1 MWKGDIP
8 MLEISLNVYYTIA
21 LAIVVLMVGDFIKK
35 HIEVLRR
42 FCIPTPVVGGVL
54 FAILITI
61 LNMSGVCKVSLNSSF
76 NEFFSLLFYAGIGY
90 TASWKLL
97 KKGGPQVI
105 LFLLLSSILVVLQ
118 NGLGVIVCKIMNV
131 DPLVGL
137 ACGSIPMVGGNGTAA
152 AWGPTLEKAGLA
164 AGTTVATAAATFGLV
179 AGALL
184 GGPIGR
190 YLIEHNH
197 LTPNPEAKDM
207 KFGSNEEKIPVDEKR
222 LTAAAYQV
230 LITVGV
236 GSLVSALLEK
246 TGLDFPA
253 SVGAMVAAAIL
264 RNIADHTDKLD
275 LKLPELSMISNI
287 SLLVFLA
294 LSMMTMKLWQL
305 IDLALPM
312 LVILGAQMVLMTLF
326 GIFVTFRIMGKNFD
340 AAVMTVGQTGFGL
353 GAVPTAMAN
362 MQVIDA
368 KYGSSPSAFFI
379 VPLVGSLFINLVNTG
394 IITVFLNIV

>member
-1 MWKGDIP
+1 
-8 MLEISLNVYYTIA
+8 MLEISFNVYYTIA
-21 LAIVVLMVGDFIKK
+21 LAILVLMLGDVIKK
-35 HIEVLRR
+35 HVYVLRK

-54 FAILITI
+54 FALLITA
-61 LNMSGVCKVSLNSSF
+61 LNLSGSCSVSLDSSF
-76 NEFFSLLFYAGIGY
+76 NEFFSLLFYAGVGY

-118 NGLGVIVCKIMNV
+118 NGLGIAICKLMDI

-152 AWGPTLEKAGLA
+152 AWGPSLESAGLE
-164 AGTTVATAAATFGLV
+164 AGTTIATAAATFGLV

-184 GGPIGR
+184 GGPVGR

-197 LTPNPEAKDM
+197 LKPSPETQNM
-207 KFGSNEEKIPVDEKR
+207 KFGNDEEKVPVDEKR
-222 LTAAAYQV
+222 MTSAAYQI
-230 LITVGV
+230 LITIGL
-236 GSLVSALLEK
+236 GTLVSSLLEK
-246 TGLDFPA
+246 TGIDFPA
-253 SVGAMVAAAIL
+253 SVGAMTAAAIL

-275 LKLPELSMISNI
+275 LKLPELNMISNI

-294 LSMMTMKLWQL
+294 LSMMTMKLWKL

-312 LVILGAQMVLMTLF
+312 LVILLAQMVLMAIF
-326 GIFVTFRIMGKNFD
+326 AIFVTYRFMGRNFD
-340 AAVMTVGQTGFGL
+340 AAVMSVGQVGFGL

-362 MQVIDA
+362 MQVIDS

-379 VPLVGSLFINLVNTG
+379 VPLVGSLFINLVNSAL
-394 IITVFLNIV
+394 ITLFLNFI

>member
-1 MWKGDIP
+1 
-8 MLEISLNVYYTIA
+8 MLEISMNVYYTIA
-21 LAIVVLMVGDFIKK
+21 LAVLVLMLGDLIKK
-35 HIEVLRR
+35 HVGVLRK

-61 LNMSGVCKVSLNSSF
+61 LNMSGVCKVSLDSSF

-105 LFLLLSSILVVLQ
+105 LFLLLSSILVVMQ
-118 NGLGVIVCKIMNV
+118 NGLGVIICQIMGV

-152 AWGPTLEKAGLA
+152 AWGPVLEKAGLD

-184 GGPIGR
+184 GGPVGR
-190 YLIEHNH
+190 YLIERNN
-197 LTPNPEAKDM
+197 LKPNPEAQSM
-207 KFGSNEEKIPVDEKR
+207 IFGNEEKKVPVDEKR
-222 LTAAAYQV
+222 LTSAAYQV
-230 LITVGV
+230 LLTVGM
-236 GSLVSALLEK
+236 GALVSYLLQK
-246 TGLDFPA
+246 TGVEFPA
-253 SVGAMVAAAIL
+253 SVGAMTAAAIL
-264 RNIADHTDKLD
+264 RNIADHNEKLD

-294 LSMMTMKLWQL
+294 LSMMTMKLWKL

-312 LVILGAQMVLMTLF
+312 IVILVAQMILMAAF
-326 GIFVTFRIMGKNFD
+326 GIFVTFRVMGRNFD

-362 MQVIDA
+362 MQVIDS
-368 KYGSSPSAFFI
+368 KYGPSPSAFFI
-379 VPLVGSLFINLVNTG
+379 VPLVGSLFINLVNSA

>member
-1 MWKGDIP
+1 

-21 LAIVVLMVGDFIKK
+21 IAILVLMLGDFIKR
-35 HIEVLRR
+35 HVSVLRK

-54 FAILITI
+54 FAIAITV
-61 LNMSGVCKVSLNSSF
+61 LNVSGMCKISLDSSF

-105 LFLLLSSILVVLQ
+105 VFLILSSILVVFQ
-118 NGLGVIVCKIMNV
+118 NGLGVVICKVMGVN
-131 DPLVGL
+131 PLVGL

-152 AWGPTLEKAGLA
+152 AWGPVLESAGLD
-164 AGTTVATAAATFGLV
+164 AGTTIATAAATFGLV

-184 GGPIGR
+184 GGPVGR
-190 YLIEHNH
+190 YLIEQIN
-197 LTPNPEAKDM
+197 LKPNPEAMDM
-207 KFGSNEEKIPVDEKR
+207 KFGSDEKKVPVDEKR
-222 LTAAAYQV
+222 MTAAAYQV
-230 LITVGV
+230 LFTIGV
-236 GSLVSALLEK
+236 GTLISVVLKK
-246 TGLDFPA
+246 TGVEFPA
-253 SVGAMVAAAIL
+253 SVGAMTAAAIL
-264 RNIADHTDKLD
+264 RNISDHSKKLD

-294 LSMMTMKLWQL
+294 LSMMTMKLWKL

-312 LVILGAQMVLMTLF
+312 LVILIAQMILMALF
-326 GIFVTFRIMGKNFD
+326 GIFVTFRVMGKNFD

-362 MQVIDA
+362 MQVIDS

-379 VPLVGSLFINLVNTG
+379 VPLVGSLFINLVNSA

>member
-1 MWKGDIP
+1 

-35 HIEVLRR
+35 HVEVLRR
-42 FCIPTPVVGGVL
+42 FCIPTPVIGGVL
-54 FAILITI
+54 FALLITI

-97 KKGGPQVI
+97 KRGGPQVI
-105 LFLLLSSILVVLQ
+105 LFLILSSVLVVLQ
-118 NGLGVIVCKIMNV
+118 NGLGVIVCKLMNV

-152 AWGPTLEKAGLA
+152 TWGPTLEKAGLA

-190 YLIEHNH
+190 FLIERNK
-197 LTPNPEAKDM
+197 LTPNPDVTNM
-207 KFGSNEEKIPVDEKR
+207 KFGSSEEKIPVNEKR

-230 LITVGV
+230 LITIGI
-236 GSLVSALLEK
+236 GALVSAILEK

-264 RNIADHTDKLD
+264 RNIADHTDKID

-312 LVILGAQMVLMTLF
+312 LVILGAQMVLIALF

-394 IITVFLNIV
+394 IITVFLNLV

>member
-1 MWKGDIP
+1 
-8 MLEISLNVYYTIA
+8 MLEISFNVYYTIA
-21 LAIVVLMVGDFIKK
+21 LAILVLMLGDVIKK
-35 HIEVLRR
+35 HVYVLRK

-54 FAILITI
+54 FALLITV
-61 LNMSGVCKVSLNSSF
+61 LNLSGSCSVSLDSSF
-76 NEFFSLLFYAGIGY
+76 NEFFSLLFYAGVGY

-118 NGLGVIVCKIMNV
+118 NGLGIAICKLMDI

-152 AWGPTLEKAGLA
+152 AWGPSLESAGLE
-164 AGTTVATAAATFGLV
+164 AGTTIATAAATFGLV

-184 GGPIGR
+184 GGPVGR

-197 LTPNPEAKDM
+197 LKPSPETQNM
-207 KFGSNEEKIPVDEKR
+207 KFGNDEEKVPVDEKR
-222 LTAAAYQV
+222 MTSAAYQI
-230 LITVGV
+230 LITIGL
-236 GSLVSALLEK
+236 GTLVSSLLEK
-246 TGLDFPA
+246 TGVDFPA
-253 SVGAMVAAAIL
+253 SVGAMTAAAIL

-275 LKLPELSMISNI
+275 LKLPELNMISNI

-294 LSMMTMKLWQL
+294 LSMMTMKLWKL

-312 LVILGAQMVLMTLF
+312 LVILLAQMVLMAIF
-326 GIFVTFRIMGKNFD
+326 AIFVTYRFMGRNFD
-340 AAVMTVGQTGFGL
+340 AAVMSVGQVGFGL

-362 MQVIDA
+362 MQVIDS

-379 VPLVGSLFINLVNTG
+379 VPLVGSLFINLVNSAL
-394 IITVFLNIV
+394 ITLFLNFI

>member
-1 MWKGDIP
+1 

-21 LAIVVLMVGDFIKK
+21 IAILVLMLGDFIKR
-35 HIEVLRR
+35 HVSVLRK

-54 FAILITI
+54 FAIAITV
-61 LNMSGVCKVSLNSSF
+61 LNVSGLCKISLDSSF

-105 LFLLLSSILVVLQ
+105 VFLILSSILVVFQ
-118 NGLGVIVCKIMNV
+118 NGLGVVICKVMGV

-152 AWGPTLEKAGLA
+152 AWGPVLESAGLD
-164 AGTTVATAAATFGLV
+164 AGTTIATAAATFGLV

-184 GGPIGR
+184 GGPVGR
-190 YLIEHNH
+190 YLIERNN
-197 LTPNPEAKDM
+197 LKPNPEAMDM
-207 KFGSNEEKIPVDEKR
+207 KFGSDEKKVPVDEKR
-222 LTAAAYQV
+222 MTAAAYQV
-230 LITVGV
+230 LFTIGV
-236 GSLVSALLEK
+236 GTLISVVLKK
-246 TGLDFPA
+246 TGVEFPA
-253 SVGAMVAAAIL
+253 SVGAMTAAAIL
-264 RNIADHTDKLD
+264 RNISDHSKKLD

-294 LSMMTMKLWQL
+294 LSMMTMKLWKL

-312 LVILGAQMVLMTLF
+312 LVILIAQMILMAMF
-326 GIFVTFRIMGKNFD
+326 GIFVTFRVMGKNFD

-362 MQVIDA
+362 MQVIDS

-379 VPLVGSLFINLVNTG
+379 VPLVGSLFINLVNSA

>member
-1 MWKGDIP
+1 

-21 LAIVVLMVGDFIKK
+21 IAILVLMLGDFIKR
-35 HIEVLRR
+35 HVSVLRK

-54 FAILITI
+54 FAIAITV
-61 LNMSGVCKVSLNSSF
+61 LNVSGMCKISLDSSF

-105 LFLLLSSILVVLQ
+105 VFLILSSILVVFQ
-118 NGLGVIVCKIMNV
+118 NGLGVVICKVMGV

-152 AWGPTLEKAGLA
+152 AWGPVLESAGLD
-164 AGTTVATAAATFGLV
+164 AGTTIATAAATFGLV

-184 GGPIGR
+184 GGPVGR
-190 YLIEHNH
+190 YLIEHNN
-197 LTPNPEAKDM
+197 LKPNPEAMDM
-207 KFGSNEEKIPVDEKR
+207 KFGSDEKKVPVDEKR
-222 LTAAAYQV
+222 MTAAAYQV
-230 LITVGV
+230 LFTIGV
-236 GSLVSALLEK
+236 GTLISVVLKK
-246 TGLDFPA
+246 TGVEFPA
-253 SVGAMVAAAIL
+253 SVGAMTAAAIL
-264 RNIADHTDKLD
+264 RNISDHSKKLD
-275 LKLPELSMISNI
+275 LKLPERSMISNI

-294 LSMMTMKLWQL
+294 LSMMTMKLWKL

-312 LVILGAQMVLMTLF
+312 LVILIAQMILMALF
-326 GIFVTFRIMGKNFD
+326 GIFVTFRVMGKNFD

-362 MQVIDA
+362 MQVIDS

-379 VPLVGSLFINLVNTG
+379 VPLVGSLFINLVNSA

>member
-1 MWKGDIP
+1 

-35 HIEVLRR
+35 HAEVLRR
-42 FCIPTPVVGGVL
+42 FCIPTPVIGGVL
-54 FAILITI
+54 LALLITI

-97 KKGGPQVI
+97 KRGGPQVI
-105 LFLLLSSILVVLQ
+105 LFLILSSVLVVLQ
-118 NGLGVIVCKIMNV
+118 NGLGVIVCKLMNV

-152 AWGPTLEKAGLA
+152 TWGPTLEKAGLA

-190 YLIEHNH
+190 FLIERNK
-197 LTPNPEAKDM
+197 LTPNPDVTNM
-207 KFGSNEEKIPVDEKR
+207 KFGSSEEKIPVNEKR

-230 LITVGV
+230 LITIGI
-236 GSLVSALLEK
+236 GALVSAILEK

-264 RNIADHTDKLD
+264 RNIADHTDKID

-312 LVILGAQMVLMTLF
+312 LVILGAQMVLIALF

-394 IITVFLNIV
+394 IITVFLNLV

>member
-1 MWKGDIP
+1 

-21 LAIVVLMVGDFIKK
+21 IAILALMLGDFIKR
-35 HIEVLRR
+35 HVSVLRK

-54 FAILITI
+54 FAIAITV
-61 LNMSGVCKVSLNSSF
+61 LNVSGLCKISLDSSF

-105 LFLLLSSILVVLQ
+105 VFLILSSILVVFQ
-118 NGLGVIVCKIMNV
+118 NGLGVVICKVMGVN
-131 DPLVGL
+131 PLVGL

-152 AWGPTLEKAGLA
+152 AWGPILESAGLD
-164 AGTTVATAAATFGLV
+164 AGTTIATAAATFGLV
-179 AGALL
+179 GGALL
-184 GGPIGR
+184 GGPVGR
-190 YLIEHNH
+190 YLIEHNN
-197 LTPNPEAKDM
+197 LKPNPEAMDM
-207 KFGSNEEKIPVDEKR
+207 KFGSDEKKVPVDEKR
-222 LTAAAYQV
+222 MTAAAYQV
-230 LITVGV
+230 LFTIGV
-236 GSLVSALLEK
+236 GTFSSVMLKK
-246 TGLDFPA
+246 TGVEFPA
-253 SVGAMVAAAIL
+253 SVGAMTAAAIL
-264 RNIADHTDKLD
+264 RNISDHSKKLD

-294 LSMMTMKLWQL
+294 LSMMTMKLWKL

-312 LVILGAQMVLMTLF
+312 LVILIAQMILMALF
-326 GIFVTFRIMGKNFD
+326 GIFVTFRVMGKNFD

-362 MQVIDA
+362 MQVIDS

-379 VPLVGSLFINLVNTG
+379 VPLVGSLFINLVNSA

>member
-1 MWKGDIP
+1 
-8 MLEISLNVYYTIA
+8 MLEITFNVYYTIA
-21 LAIVVLMVGDFIKK
+21 LAIVVLMVGDVIKK
-35 HIEVLRR
+35 HVYVLRK

-54 FAILITI
+54 FAVLITV
-61 LNMSGVCKVSLNSSF
+61 LNLSGVCSVSLTSTF

-90 TASWKLL
+90 TASWKML

-105 LFLLLSSILVVLQ
+105 VFLILSSILVVFQ
-118 NGLGVIVCKIMNV
+118 NALGIIICKIMGV

-152 AWGPTLEKAGLA
+152 AWGPVLERAGLE
-164 AGTTVATAAATFGLV
+164 AGTTIATAAATFGLV

-190 YLIEHNH
+190 YLIEHNN
-197 LTPNPEAKDM
+197 LKPNPETQNM
-207 KFGSNEEKIPVDEKR
+207 KFGSDEVKVAVDEKR
-222 LTAAAYQV
+222 MTAAAYQV
-230 LITVGV
+230 LITIGL
-236 GSLVSALLEK
+236 GTLVSQLLQM
-246 TGLDFPA
+246 TGIEFPA
-253 SVGAMVAAAIL
+253 SVGAMTAAAIL
-264 RNIADHTDKLD
+264 RNIADHTDKID
-275 LKLPELSMISNI
+275 LKLPELNMISNI

-294 LSMMTMKLWQL
+294 LSMMTMKLWKL

-312 LVILGAQMVLMTLF
+312 LVILIAQMILMALF
-326 GIFVTFRIMGKNFD
+326 GIFVTFRVMGKNFD

-362 MQVIDA
+362 MQVIDS

-379 VPLVGSLFINLVNTG
+379 VPLVGSLFINLVNSA
-394 IITVFLNIV
+394 IITFFLNII

>member
-1 MWKGDIP
+1 

-21 LAIVVLMVGDFIKK
+21 LAIVVLMAGDFIKK
-35 HIEVLRR
+35 HVEVLRR
-42 FCIPTPVVGGVL
+42 FCIPTPVIGGVL
-54 FAILITI
+54 FALLITI

-97 KKGGPQVI
+97 KRGGPQVI
-105 LFLLLSSILVVLQ
+105 LFLILSSVLVVLQ
-118 NGLGVIVCKIMNV
+118 NGLGVIVCKLMNV

-152 AWGPTLEKAGLA
+152 TWGPTLEKAGLA

-190 YLIEHNH
+190 FLIERNK
-197 LTPNPEAKDM
+197 LTPNPDVTNM
-207 KFGSNEEKIPVDEKR
+207 KFGSSEEKIPVNEKR

-230 LITVGV
+230 LITIGI
-236 GSLVSALLEK
+236 GALVSAILEK

-264 RNIADHTDKLD
+264 RNIADHTDKID

-312 LVILGAQMVLMTLF
+312 LVILGAQMVLIALF

-368 KYGSSPSAFFI
+368 KYGYSPSAFFI

-394 IITVFLNIV
+394 IITVFLNLV

>member
-1 MWKGDIP
+1 

-21 LAIVVLMVGDFIKK
+21 LSILVLMLGDFIKSRMA
-35 HIEVLRR
+35 VLRK

-54 FAILITI
+54 FAILITV
-61 LNMSGVCKVSLNSSF
+61 LNMSGICKVSLDSSF

-105 LFLLLSSILVVLQ
+105 VFLILSSILVVFQ
-118 NGLGVIVCKIMNV
+118 NGLGVVVCKLMGVN
-131 DPLVGL
+131 PLVGL

-152 AWGPTLEKAGLA
+152 AWGPILESAGLE
-164 AGTTVATAAATFGLV
+164 AGTTIATAAATFGLV
-179 AGALL
+179 GGALL

-190 YLIEHNH
+190 YLIEHNN
-197 LTPNPEAKDM
+197 LKPNPEAMDM
-207 KFGSNEEKIPVDEKR
+207 KFGNEEKKVPVDEKR
-222 LTAAAYQV
+222 MTAAAYQV
-230 LITVGV
+230 LLTVGI
-236 GSLVSALLEK
+236 GTLISYLLKK
-246 TGLDFPA
+246 TGIEFPA
-253 SVGAMVAAAIL
+253 SVGVMTAAAIL
-264 RNIADHTDKLD
+264 RNVADHTEKLD

-294 LSMMTMKLWQL
+294 LSMMTMKLWKL

-312 LVILGAQMVLMTLF
+312 IVILVAQMILMTLF
-326 GIFVTFRIMGKNFD
+326 GIFITFRVMGKNFD

-362 MQVIDA
+362 MQVIDS

-379 VPLVGSLFINLVNTG
+379 VPLVGSLFINLVNSA

>member
-1 MWKGDIP
+1 

-35 HIEVLRR
+35 HIYVLRK

-54 FAILITI
+54 FALLITV
-61 LNMSGVCKVSLNSSF
+61 LNMSGLCKLSLDSSF
-76 NEFFSLLFYAGIGY
+76 NDFFSLLFYAGIGY

-97 KKGGPQVI
+97 RKGGPQVI
-105 LFLLLSSILVVLQ
+105 LFLILSSILVVFQ
-118 NGLGVIVCKIMNV
+118 NGLGILVCKLMGV
-131 DPLVGL
+131 DPLVGM

-152 AWGPTLEKAGLA
+152 AWGPILEKAGLE
-164 AGTTVATAAATFGLV
+164 AGTTIATAAATFGLV
-179 AGALL
+179 GGALL
-184 GGPIGR
+184 GGPVGR
-190 YLIEHNH
+190 YLIEHNN
-197 LTPNPEAKDM
+197 LKPNPEAQDM
-207 KFGSNEEKIPVDEKR
+207 KFGNEEKQPPVDEKR
-222 LTAAAYQV
+222 MTAAAYQV
-230 LITVGV
+230 LITVGL
-236 GSLVSALLEK
+236 GTLVSSLLER
-246 TGLDFPA
+246 TGIEFPA

-264 RNIADHTDKLD
+264 RNIADHSDKLD

-294 LSMMTMKLWQL
+294 LSMMTMKLWQF

-312 LVILGAQMVLMTLF
+312 IVILLAQMVLMALF
-326 GIFVTFRIMGKNFD
+326 GIFVTFRVMGKNFD

-379 VPLVGSLFINLVNTG
+379 VPLVGSLFINLVNSG
-394 IITVFLNIV
+394 IITVFLNLV

>member
-1 MWKGDIP
+1 

-35 HIEVLRR
+35 HIYVLRK

-54 FAILITI
+54 FALLITV
-61 LNMSGVCKVSLNSSF
+61 LNMSGLCQISLDSSF
-76 NEFFSLLFYAGIGY
+76 NDFFSLLFYAGIGY

-97 KKGGPQVI
+97 CKGGPQVI
-105 LFLLLSSILVVLQ
+105 LFLILSSILVVFQ
-118 NGLGVIVCKIMNV
+118 NGLGILVCKLMGVN
-131 DPLVGL
+131 PLVGM

-152 AWGPTLEKAGLA
+152 AWGPILEKAGLE
-164 AGTTVATAAATFGLV
+164 AGTTIATAAATFGLV
-179 AGALL
+179 GGALL
-184 GGPIGR
+184 GGPVGR
-190 YLIEHNH
+190 YLIEHNN
-197 LTPNPEAKDM
+197 LKPNPDAQDM
-207 KFGSNEEKIPVDEKR
+207 KFGNDEEQPAVNEKR
-222 LTAAAYQV
+222 MTAAAYQV
-230 LITVGV
+230 LITVGL
-236 GSLVSALLEK
+236 GTLVSSLLER
-246 TGLDFPA
+246 TGIEFPA

-264 RNIADHTDKLD
+264 RNIADHSDKLD

-312 LVILGAQMVLMTLF
+312 IVILLAQMVLMTIF
-326 GIFVTFRIMGKNFD
+326 GIFVTYRAMGKNFD

-379 VPLVGSLFINLVNTG
+379 VPLVGSLFINLVNSG
-394 IITVFLNIV
+394 IITVFLNFV